1 MELSRYFERINYTG
15 DTDPTLK
22 NLSAIHRAHLMSI
35 PFENL
40 NIHIPR
46 PIILDEAQLFAK
58 FIDENRGG
66 FCYEQNGLFY
76 AVLKQLA
83 YEVYRLEANVRGSD
97 GTYSP
102 AMTHMCL
109 LVIIDNVRY
118 LADVGF
124 GASFIEAI
132 EIDNP
137 EIQVQDTGQFK
148 IVHDGDTLYY
158 HSQTIGQ
165 EEMNIGY
172 RFWLTPHELHDYVD
186 ACHYTQTS
194 AKSHFTQKRVC
205 SCWSEEG
212 RITVTDSKFILTTWE
227 GNRTETAIS
236 DEEHFHQLLEEHFG
250 ITVQTQSPIT
260 VKKDNQDRLHL
271 EA

>member
-1 MELSRYFERINYTG
+1 MDLSPYFERIHYTG
-15 DTDPTLK
+15 DISPTLE
-22 NLSAIHRAHLMSI
+22 NLRAIHRAHLMHI

-40 NIHIPR
+40 NLHIPR
-46 PIILDEAQLFAK
+46 PVILDEAQLFSK

-66 FCYEQNGLFY
+66 FCYEQNGLFH
-76 AVLKQLA
+76 AVLSQLG

-109 LVIIDNVRY
+109 LVVIDTVRY

-124 GASFIEAI
+124 GTSFIEPI

-137 EIQVQDTGQFK
+137 EIQAQDVGHFK
-148 IVHDGDTLYY
+148 IVHEGDMLYY
-158 HSQTIGQ
+158 YCQTIAQ

-172 RFWLTPHELHDYVD
+172 RFWLKPHELHEYVD

-194 AKSHFTQKRVC
+194 PLSHFTQGRVC
-205 SCWSEEG
+205 SCWSEAG
-212 RITVTDSKFILTTWE
+212 RITVTDNKFILTTWE
-227 GNRTETAIS
+227 GERTETPVH
-236 DEEHFHQLLEEHFG
+236 DEAHFHQLLVEHFG
-250 ITVQTQSPIT
+250 ITVQTQSPIAM
-260 VKKDNQDRLHL
+260 KKN
-271 EA
+271 